1 MALDIKPPKRDVPR
15 LGPRRT
21 DMSALL
27 RLGAWGGGAALALAA
42 LALTIQSDTGTERLQ
57 YAFAAPAE
65 PGRAVALV
73 QAPLLPHPDAETQ
86 ALEAQVRALIA
97 DRDRMAM
104 RLASLE
110 RQFDDVTGSIER
122 QAAQPAPAPVAS
134 APAPSPPTVSTPVSA
149 SPAAQVASIAR
160 HPAAPA
166 TTAVAATP
174 LPPTIDPLAMPAVN
188 TVAAAWP
195 PSAQPADT
203 APAMADP
210 LPEPVPLPPPS
221 RVAAIAPN
229 ERPAGPASARKYE
242 YGIELATAPDMDALR
257 ARWATVKANHGP
269 LLVGLQP
276 VAVHERPPA
285 GSKYRLIA
293 GPLPNYA
300 KAKEACARFSA
311 VRAACRPARFD
322 PNSIVQR

>member
-1 MALDIKPPKRDVPR
+1 MALDIKPPKREVPR

-21 DMSALL
+21 DMSALF

-42 LALTIQSDTGTERLQ
+42 LALTIQTDTGTERLQ

-65 PGRAVALV
+65 PARAVAAIE
-73 QAPLLPHPDAETQ
+73 APRPPQKDGETR
-86 ALEAQVRALIA
+86 ALEAQVRALSA
-97 DRDRMAM
+97 DRDRIAT

-110 RQFDDVTGSIER
+110 RQLEDVTGSIER
-122 QAAQPAPAPVAS
+122 QAARPAPAPAGSV
-134 APAPSPPTVSTPVSA
+134 PTPNPPTVSAPISA
-149 SPAAQVASIAR
+149 PPAAQVASIAP

-166 TTAVAATP
+166 TTAVAAAP
-174 LPPTIDPLAMPAVN
+174 VPPVIDPLAMPGVS

-195 PSAQPADT
+195 VTAGPSDT
-203 APAMADP
+203 APAMAEP

-221 RVAAIAPN
+221 RVAAVAPN
-229 ERPAGPASARKYE
+229 GRPAGPTPSRKYE
-242 YGIELATAPDMDALR
+242 YGIELATAPDMDTLR
-257 ARWATVKANHGP
+257 SRWVTVKANHGP

-285 GSKYRLIA
+285 GSLYRLIA
-293 GPLPNYA
+293 GPLPTYA
-300 KAKEACARFSA
+300 KAKEACARFAA
-311 VRAACRPARFD
+311 VRTTCRPARFD